1 MRFTL
6 SALAAAL
13 LAAALAPAHAATTD
27 PAAGRHIAET
37 TCSACHDVGAA
48 PAPQDSQRRAPSFLA
63 ISRMPSTTELSIKVY
78 MRTSHPKMPNI
89 ILTPDEI
96 DSIAAYITGLAKP

>member
-1 MRFTL
+1 MRFAL

-13 LAAALAPAHAATTD
+13 LAPAHAATID
-27 PAAGRHIAET
+27 PGPGRHIAET

-48 PAPQDSQRRAPSFLA
+48 PAPRDSQRQAPSFLA
-63 ISRMPSTTELSIKVY
+63 ISRMPSTTELSIKVF

-89 ILTPDEI
+89 ILTRDEI
-96 DSIAAYITGLAKP
+96 DSIAAYIVGLAKP